1 MVTRRTALKIAASGL
16 VLPSLPACG
25 TSASV
30 AAYEEECRELWRHSP
45 VTNAG
50 MTAQQ
55 LDLVRYA
62 VLAPSSHNTQCWQF
76 LLGAADIAI
85 VPDLSRRCPAV
96 DPDDHHLFV
105 SLGCATENLVQA
117 ARAHGFDGHVQ
128 LADVDGGAIR
138 VALARAPA
146 VRSTL
151 FDAIPARQSTR
162 SAYDGQ
168 PLARRELDL
177 LAQAGRGAG
186 VQLQL
191 ITDRPGIERVLEAVV
206 HANTVQLHDD
216 AFRRELTRWIRFNRE
231 EARRT
236 GDGLFSGAS
245 GSPSVPRWLGRL
257 VLDLVMQPGRDGD
270 KYAEQI
276 RSSAGLAVFSSD
288 RDDTAHRV
296 EVGRCFQRFAL
307 QATALDVRTAMIN
320 QPVEVAAVRAGFA
333 TMLGLGTRRP
343 DLVVRF
349 GHGPLLPRS
358 LRRPVTAVLG

>member
-1 MVTRRTALKIAASGL
+1 MVTRRTALKMAASGL

-30 AAYEEECRELWRHSP
+30 AAYEDESRELWRHSP

-128 LADVDGGAIR
+128 IADVDGGAIR

-151 FDAIPARQSTR
+151 FEAIPARQSTR
-162 SAYDGQ
+162 SAYDGR

-177 LAQAGRGAG
+177 LAQAGMGAG

-191 ITDRPGIERVLEAVV
+191 ITDRPGMERVLEAVV
-206 HANTVQLHDD
+206 EANTVQLHDD

-257 VLDLVMQPGRDGD
+257 MLDLVMQPGRDGD
-270 KYAEQI
+270 RYAEQI

-320 QPVEVAAVRAGFA
+320 QPVEVPAVRAGFA

-349 GHGPLLPRS
+349 GHGRLLPRS
-358 LRRPVTAVLG
+358 LRRPVSAVLG